1 MVFINIRALINRAV
15 NKHLIMF
22 ELAQEKLQ
30 PVMDIFK
37 QMLSRNLALYLP
49 IWITYYFTS
58 ILDIMKYE

>member
-49 IWITYYFTS
+49 I
-58 ILDIMKYE
+58 E